1 MQSTCHAEASTCSFD
16 MSQGCVPAPYS
27 RVKTADGVEYCNAP
41 KRVCLQVSQTTTVF
55 FQKPFFSA
63 RCTQTHDRHDTSFSN
78 YVGPVDF
85 RKRLTIWCCNR
96 ITLVDRKSTVAQITL
111 PQGAMSG
118 TCTTRLASMSITRSM
133 RRQPRVVVLAATLVH
148 PIKMR
153 LARLCTAG
161 SSTAAHHKRS

>member
-63 RCTQTHDRHDTSFSN
+63 RCTQTHRHDTSFSN

-148 PIKMR
+148 PIKMH